1 MSARLRHNMAHPEPL
16 KAMRDLEKYLESS
29 SIEPK
34 LLHLIK
40 LRASQ
45 INGCAY
51 CIDMHSKDLLAAGES
66 IERLLGLEAW
76 RESTFYS
83 DRERAALEWCDAV
96 TLISRTHADDEIYQR
111 VRPHFSDQELVDLT
125 WAIGAINLWN
135 RLGIAFRTEPG
146 HYKPHTQQTANSS
159 PRSAS

>member
-1 MSARLRHNMAHPEPL
+1 MSARMRFSGLSPEPL
-16 KAMRDLEKYLESS
+16 KIMKELESYLHS
-29 SIEPK
+29 STIEPR
-34 LLHLIK
+34 LLDLVR

-66 IERLLGLEAW
+66 IDRLLGLEAW

-83 DRERAALEWCDAV
+83 DRERAALEWTEAV
-96 TLISRTHADDEIYQR
+96 TLVSRTHAGDEVWDR
-111 VRPHFSDQELVDLT
+111 VRPHFTDQELADLT

-135 RLGIAFRTEPG
+135 RMGISFRLEPG
-146 HYKPHTQQTANSS
+146 HYKPAAQTSRQ
-159 PRSAS
+159 P

>member
-1 MSARLRHNMAHPEPL
+1 MPARLRYSQIAAEPL
-16 KAMRDLEKYLESS
+16 KAMNDLANYLRSA

-34 LLHLIK
+34 LLNLVK

-66 IERLLGLEAW
+66 LDRLLGLEAW

-83 DRERAALEWCDAV
+83 DRERAALEWTEAI
-96 TLISRTHADDEIYQR
+96 TLISRTHASDVIYDR
-111 VRPHFSDQELVDLT
+111 VRPHFSDKELADLT
-125 WAIGAINLWN
+125 WAIAAINLWN
-135 RLGIAFRTEPG
+135 RLGIAFRAEPG
-146 HYKPHTQQTANSS
+146 HYRPRTQLEATTEI
-159 PRSAS
+159 